1 MLEALLRTDSRFL
14 AGITRERL
22 EHERS
27 VHLNIAPAGE
37 PYSPFAAGGMRWSN
51 ESASRRVVNLL
62 TSERLTDIGD
72 GPTFYSCLV
81 DLRPAVCSK

>member
-22 EHERS
+22 ERERS

-37 PYSPFAAGGMRWSN
+37 PYLPFAAGGFGTPQRRAADMRWSK
-51 ESASRRVVNLL
+51 ESAGRRGVNF
-62 TSERLTDIGD
+62 SDI
-72 GPTFYSCLV
+72 
-81 DLRPAVCSK
+81 